1 MKAAT
6 ADSSVNLKICIIKRK
21 KNSIVT
27 KSIEMILL
35 ELKELKS
42 DGGWGIPSARARYYC
57 VSSGLLF
64 VGSF

>member
-1 MKAAT
+1 MYNK
-6 ADSSVNLKICIIKRK
+6 KE